1 MRTLLSGCS
10 FSDSSGWGDAG
21 YHADPRCWYNILD
34 KNYQLNINNV
44 AYGGHSNREII
55 HLAKQELLLD
65 SYDLVIVQL
74 TSTNRV
80 WYWRESDPLLSAK
93 TNGGKVWNAET
104 ELEKQSLLTMALEFS
119 NAINEV
125 ERDLTDLILLQQYL
139 NKTPMILVN
148 FLNFGKVVLDMIKN
162 RPTNNDDASLPIN
175 IYKSRLATLASK
187 LDLTYATGFTTPFCN
202 IVSDVA
208 DDNSHPGVD
217 SNKQFAHLVSNVINK
232 IL

>member
-21 YHADPRCWYNILD
+21 NHADPRCWYNILD
-34 KNYQLNINNV
+34 KKYQLNIHNV

-80 WYWRESDPLLSAK
+80 WYWRESNPLLAAK
-93 TNGGKVWNAET
+93 INGGKVWNAET

-119 NAINEV
+119 NCINEV

-148 FLNFGKVVLDMIKN
+148 FENFGKLVLDMIKN
-162 RPTNNDDASLPIN
+162 CPTNNDELLPTN
-175 IYKSRLATLASK
+175 IYKNRLATLASK
-187 LDLTYATGFTTPFCN
+187 LDLTYATGFTTSFCS
-202 IVSDVA
+202 IMSDVA
-208 DDNSHPGVD
+208 DDNSHPGIN
-217 SNKQFAHLVSNVINK
+217 SNKQFAHLVGNVIDK